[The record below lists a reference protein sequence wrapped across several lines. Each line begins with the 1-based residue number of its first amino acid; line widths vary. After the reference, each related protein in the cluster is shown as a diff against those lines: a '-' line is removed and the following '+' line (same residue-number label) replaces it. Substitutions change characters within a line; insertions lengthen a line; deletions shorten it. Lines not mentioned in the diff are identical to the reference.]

1 MVLVCECSK
10 VPQPCPRL
18 LHERLSLA
26 LVNAVILSVLIHVSC
41 RSLQHANVVVRAAT
55 PGTLAQKMSNYTK
68 TTNKVEAAAAT
79 VDLSQEVFEIS
90 VAAPIQQLSLQQDSN
105 KNELQAQMQ
114 AQTAKMEGKFTQLE
128 AKITQLQM
136 QAQSDKKDTTWQLA
150 AGVVVVVAAVVFKDR
165 LPLDAVWQFL
175 LNFLPKP

>member
-55 PGTLAQKMSNYTK
+55 PGTLAQKMSNYTE

-90 VAAPIQQLSLQQDSN
+90 VAAPIQQL
-105 KNELQAQMQ
+105 EAQMQ

-150 AGVVVVVAAVVFKDR
+150 AGVVVVVVVAAVVFKDR